1 MSKTAAEVWANFLF
15 NEKLTQ
21 DILEQM
27 GVSKLIDF
35 FRALEAK
42 GRPDIRS
49 HTHKMAAR
57 RLLVNTAM
65 ECEIDLTKLKKFGGK
80 VAMGRGLLDVWN
92 EEYKKRFGGNIGTDG
107 VYEAKRRNVVTKLSN
122 QRAEEYRNGTS

>member
-1 MSKTAAEVWANFLF
+1 MSKTAAEVWANFLL

-21 DILEQM
+21 EILEQM

-49 HTHKMAAR
+49 HTHEVATQ
-57 RLLVNTAM
+57 RLLVKTTM
-65 ECEIDLTKLKKFGGK
+65 ECQIDLTRLKKFGGK

-92 EEYKKRFGGNIGTDG
+92 EEYKKCFGGNIGTDG
-107 VYEAKRRNVVTKLSN
+107 VHEAKCRNVITKLSN
-122 QRAEEYRNGTS
+122 QRTEDRRNGTS